1 VWYYNMLNMNN
12 ESDGNRSRLQI
23 IAEILRQLRIPVR
36 KSNIMSICNMS
47 TVQSGQYLN
56 LMTLSKLVQTGVY
69 AGKVTYQRTEAGL
82 EFLELYK
89 KMAMLLNTGISSPF
103 LV

>member
-1 VWYYNMLNMNN
+1 MLNVRK

-23 IAEILRQLRIPVR
+23 IAQILRQLRIPVG

-56 LMTLSKLVQTGVY
+56 LMTLSNLIRSGVY

-82 EFLELYK
+82 EFLELYR
-89 KMAMLLNTGISSPF
+89 KMVVLLNTGISSPF

>member
-1 VWYYNMLNMNN
+1 MLNVRK

-23 IAEILRQLRIPVR
+23 IAEILRQLRIPVG

-56 LMTLSKLVQTGVY
+56 LMTLGNLIRSGVY